1 MGAQVVKNRPA
12 MQETQI
18 QSLGWEDSLEKGMA
32 THSSVLARRI
42 PWTEEPGGL
51 ESVGVEKSQLRLSD

>member
-1 MGAQVVKNRPA
+1 MVKNRPA